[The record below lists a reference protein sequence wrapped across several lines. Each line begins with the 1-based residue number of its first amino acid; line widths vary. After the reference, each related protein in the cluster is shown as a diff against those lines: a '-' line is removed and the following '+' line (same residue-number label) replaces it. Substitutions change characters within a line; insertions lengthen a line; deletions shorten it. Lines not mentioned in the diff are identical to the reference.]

1 MSELQRRL
9 AADFVIIV
17 VGVLVALGVDAAWE
31 AREERVREAA
41 YLGQLRAD
49 LSVTAD
55 TLVAAIEVDSL
66 AREGADRALD
76 ALNSTRLPPS
86 DSLVTWTIAATNS
99 SAWFYPTMG
108 TVTALV
114 ESGELRLVRDESLRR
129 EVLRYHSSVTS
140 ALRIVDA
147 VEPLMWRT
155 LERLGGMLNWAALQ
169 RPGEA
174 HRWTNDWQSLA
185 SDRAFHG
192 ALYDLRLAAHNRLF
206 ALKSLAADLDSLQ
219 TELDRSSR

>member
-31 AREERVREAA
+31 AREERVRKAA

-49 LSVTAD
+49 LSATAD
-55 TLVAAIEVDSL
+55 TLVEMIKVDSV
-66 AREGADRALD
+66 ARERADRALE

-86 DSLVTWTIAATNS
+86 DSLATWILAATSS
-99 SAWFYPTMG
+99 SASFYPTMG

-114 ESGELRLVRDESLRR
+114 ESGELSLVGDESLRR
-129 EVLRYHSSVTS
+129 EILRYHSSVTS
-140 ALRIVDA
+140 ALRIIDA
-147 VEPLMWRT
+147 VDPHMWRT

-185 SDRAFHG
+185 SDRTFHG

-206 ALKSLAADLDSLQ
+206 ALRSLAANLDSLQ
-219 TELDRSSR
+219 AELDRSSR